1 MTDPLLATPTGRPRA
16 RALPVPFDGTPG
28 PLNAITD
35 VPGVEVGYCTVIRG
49 EGPLV
54 VGRGPVRTGV
64 TAILPRGRGGL
75 AVPVFAG
82 THALNGNGELTG
94 SLWIEESGQC
104 EGPVTITSTHACGLA
119 RDATVRWLV
128 ERHPGAVGD
137 WGLPVAGETYDGE
150 LNDINGFHVT
160 PEHVFE
166 ALESAKAGPLELGSV
181 GGGTGMICYDFKG
194 GSGSASRVV
203 AAGGE
208 GEGGSYVLGAFVQ
221 ANFGRRREL
230 TVAGVPVGRH
240 LPGGELRGKPAGS
253 IIAVIATDAP
263 LLPHQLKR
271 LARRVGLLG
280 RHRAQRLGRH
290 LPRLLNRQRGGLE
303 RRLRA
308 AGSRLPGE
316 RGARPA
322 VRGGGPGDRRGGD
335 RFHGGQ
341 RDHGRARR
349 QHRAGPAPRPA
360 ARPAGALRPRPGV
373 AGADGPGRTFRLGSR
388 PSRALRIRE
397 TVFMSPFD
405 AAAALV
411 VLAAVLGYLNYRFI
425 GLQHTIGL
433 TVMGAV
439 ASLAVVG
446 ADALY
451 PGAGLG
457 LAVRGFLAG
466 IDFHK
471 ALMEGMLSFL
481 LFAGALHVDLGNLLR
496 RKAAVFFMAT
506 VGVLVSTAVVAAGFK
521 LAASLLGLELPFLW
535 CLVFGA
541 LISPTDPVAV
551 LGILK
556 SAKVPPTLEAKV
568 AGESLFNDGVGVVV
582 FSILLAAALGAEPFS
597 LARAGELFAVEAL
610 GGALLGLG
618 LGWIV
623 YRAMKAID
631 EHNLEVLLTL
641 ALVMGGYALAHRI
654 HVSGPVAMAVAG
666 LLIGNHGTRFAM
678 SERTREHV
686 TRFWSL
692 LDEVLNSVLFL
703 LIGLE
708 VIAIALE
715 AAPLLLGA
723 VSIAVVLAARAAAV
737 GLPIALLARFAP
749 FTKGAFPVLVWGGLR
764 GGISIALALS
774 LPDGPIKATILTAT
788 YVVVVFSVAVQGA
801 TVGLL
806 ARRVVAGA
814 E

>member
-1 MTDPLLATPTGRPRA
+1 
-16 RALPVPFDGTPG
+16 
-28 PLNAITD
+28 
-35 VPGVEVGYCTVIRG
+35 
-49 EGPLV
+49 
-54 VGRGPVRTGV
+54 
-64 TAILPRGRGGL
+64 
-75 AVPVFAG
+75 
-82 THALNGNGELTG
+82 
-94 SLWIEESGQC
+94 
-104 EGPVTITSTHACGLA
+104 
-119 RDATVRWLV
+119 
-128 ERHPGAVGD
+128 
-137 WGLPVAGETYDGE
+137 
-150 LNDINGFHVT
+150 
-160 PEHVFE
+160 
-166 ALESAKAGPLELGSV
+166 
-181 GGGTGMICYDFKG
+181 
-194 GSGSASRVV
+194 
-203 AAGGE
+203 
-208 GEGGSYVLGAFVQ
+208 
-221 ANFGRRREL
+221 
-230 TVAGVPVGRH
+230 
-240 LPGGELRGKPAGS
+240 
-253 IIAVIATDAP
+253 
-263 LLPHQLKR
+263 
-271 LARRVGLLG
+271 
-280 RHRAQRLGRH
+280 
-290 LPRLLNRQRGGLE
+290 
-303 RRLRA
+303 
-308 AGSRLPGE
+308 
-316 RGARPA
+316 
-322 VRGGGPGDRRGGD
+322 
-335 RFHGGQ
+335 
-341 RDHGRARR
+341 
-349 QHRAGPAPRPA
+349 
-360 ARPAGALRPRPGV
+360 
-373 AGADGPGRTFRLGSR
+373 
-388 PSRALRIRE
+388 
-397 TVFMSPFD
+397 MSPFD